1 MTNKRS
7 WLEKMAKRSADKNDQ
22 VEDQASNTS
31 ILPRSSAFLQWLTWK
46 KGLLILL
53 TLPWGMLAALCIHT
67 LVVYHTTLFPHSV
80 PIRIGNN
87 HRKPLWIS
95 YVSIDGRRL
104 SDEFGNYEHGLGE
117 MVSNSV
123 NSGPSTAR
131 LTYGDRF
138 KWDQWNIQSGSG
150 MITPNISH
158 RLVLHV
164 RTPPSSAKKVYSCEL
179 VVPRSYGFI
188 LIQLWENNKISC
200 MYHSTPEDPYLG

>member
-7 WLEKMAKRSADKNDQ
+7 WLEKMARRSSDKNDQ
-22 VEDQASNTS
+22 VEDQVSNTS

-95 YVSIDGRRL
+95 YVGIDGRRL

-138 KWDQWNIQSGSG
+138 KWNQWNMQSGSG
-150 MITPNISH
+150 MITPNIAH

>member
-7 WLEKMAKRSADKNDQ
+7 WLEKMARRSADKNDQ
-22 VEDQASNTS
+22 AEDQASNTS

-95 YVSIDGRRL
+95 YVGIDGRRL

-117 MVSNSV
+117 MVSNG
-123 NSGPSTAR
+123 GPSTAR

-138 KWDQWNIQSGSG
+138 KWDQWNMQSGSG
-150 MITPNISH
+150 MIIPNISH

>member
-1 MTNKRS
+1 MTTKRR
-7 WLEKMAKRSADKNDQ
+7 WLEKSARRSGGKNDQ
-22 VEDQASNTS
+22 VEDQSGNTS

-80 PIRIGNN
+80 PIRISNN
-87 HRKPLWIS
+87 HTRPLWIS
-95 YVSIDGRRL
+95 YVGIDGRRL

-117 MVSNSV
+117 MVSNG
-123 NSGPSTAR
+123 GPSTAR

-138 KWDQWNIQSGSG
+138 KWDQWNMQSGSG

-179 VVPRSYGFI
+179 VVPRQSGFI
-188 LIQLWENNKISC
+188 LIELLENNKISC
-200 MYHSTPEDPYLG
+200 KYHFTQGDRILNW

>member
-1 MTNKRS
+1 MTTKRR
-7 WLEKMAKRSADKNDQ
+7 WLEKSARRSGGKNDQ
-22 VEDQASNTS
+22 VEDQSGNTS

-188 LIQLWENNKISC
+188 LIELWENNKISC